1 MIRKRDRLYKDLLK
15 KEVVTSGEIKKTALE
30 IVELTLSP
38 ALIPKYIYGEYTA
51 KLLEEGKLQKIRKGL
66 YGVLSPLEE
75 PTKHISDKFI
85 IAGKI
90 RDRYYLGFHSALEYY
105 GSAYSHYNEVYITIL
120 PADRFYPFKYQHLNF
135 KPVFTNDIS
144 FCIESKKYRNTDL
157 KVSSKERTFI
167 DCVDRP
173 DYAGGWEE
181 CLKSLSV
188 LSGLDFNKIIDI
200 LGMYNKKNLYA
211 KVGFVLEL
219 LREHSVFYEHLS
231 DGSLNKIKA
240 HKPKAPKYI
249 ERSVPSTL
257 NKDWNLYV
265 PVEFTKISL
274 KT

>member
-1 MIRKRDRLYKDLLK
+1 MIRKRDLLYKDLLR
-15 KEVVTSGEIKKTALE
+15 KEVVTSKEIEKAALE

-66 YGVLSPLEE
+66 YAVLSPLEE
-75 PTKHISDKFI
+75 PTTHIADKFI

-90 RDRYYLGFHSALEYY
+90 RDHYYLGFHSALEYY

-120 PADRFYPFKYQHLNF
+120 PRNRFSSFKYRNLNF
-135 KPVFTNDIS
+135 KPVFTKDIS
-144 FCIESKKYRNTDL
+144 FGIETKKYRTAEI
-157 KVSSKERTFI
+157 KVSSKERTFV

-181 CLKSLSV
+181 CLKSLSI

-200 LGMYNKKNLYA
+200 LDMYNKKNLYS

-231 DGSLNKIKA
+231 DETLNKIKT
-240 HKPKAPKYI
+240 HKPKTPKYL
-249 ERSVPSTL
+249 ERSVRSTL
-257 NKDWNLYV
+257 NKDWNLYIMEDF
-265 PVEFTKISL
+265 VEYL
-274 KT
+274 